1 MPYWF
6 YLLGLADLFF
16 VLWFFTSEVARLLLW
31 RRIDRMERLLHAL
44 PNGRYF
50 DRFATPLV
58 TLVVGLAAGYGINAM
73 GEDGAEGFFGLLVVV
88 AVAAALGHYH
98 FREAT
103 GTLPRPVPRA
113 RWRLALAEGR
123 RVLDGDAVLSPA
135 EAARLRARVVALGG
149 VGERLVH
156 HAVALTWRE
165 ALRRERRWAVGL
177 AACAALLPLVT
188 MARVAAVRG
197 VHADVVGAV
206 ALLGGMSAAVVIGA
220 AARHARHRRELY
232 ALGSELRQQ
241 TRVLLDRMPAPAGG
255 DDPHPRRR
263 GPVSG

>member
-1 MPYWF
+1 MGVPYWF
-6 YLLGLADLFF
+6 YLLAVADLFF
-16 VLWFFTSEVARLLLW
+16 VLWIFLYEVARLLLW

-73 GEDGAEGFFGLLVVV
+73 SEDGAEGFTGLLVVL
-88 AVAAALGHYH
+88 AVAGALGQYH

-123 RVLDGDAVLSPA
+123 RVLDGDGVLSPA
-135 EAARLRARVVALGG
+135 EAARLRARVVSLRG

-156 HAVALTWRE
+156 RAVALTWRE

-188 MARVAAVRG
+188 MARVVAVRG
-197 VHADVVGAV
+197 VHADSAGAV
-206 ALLGGMSAAVVIGA
+206 ALLGGMSAAVAVSA
-220 AARHARHRRELY
+220 AARRARHRRELC
-232 ALGSELRQQ
+232 ALGRELSRQ
-241 TRVLLDRMPAPAGG
+241 TPALLDRLPAPPGG
-255 DDPHPRRR
+255 D
-263 GPVSG
+263 GP